1 MLQILN
7 TPDKTINCC
16 YKHDYSGHMS
26 DKSQAFF
33 LDGKAGR
40 TAHAGGRQLLFFSG
54 YNYLGLS
61 HQEEFVGLVAEG
73 MSKFGWLFPSSRI
86 SNTRLKIFEECEAL
100 LSAITGSEDTV
111 LLPSGFAAGQLATAN
126 RAADL
131 FNAPQSHP
139 AIARNSTPYTDF
151 AEWSAW
157 LVHEAEIRDQDKPL
171 AFASDSLSPL
181 TATMY
186 DFSFVSEIRQPV
198 NVIIDDSHGIGL
210 IGAVGAGVS
219 SKVPR
224 HPHVHYTFTYS
235 LSKAFGITGGAIS
248 CSRKDA
254 DRLRNSVE
262 YTSVSPLSPG
272 LIYAFI
278 RGQHIYAAQRAKLQG
293 NITRFAELTHDLPGL
308 KYNLNFPVFIL
319 PAELDEKFFD
329 KHNILISA
337 FAYPDPSGPSL
348 KRVVLNALHT
358 NEDLETLAQVLREAY
373 REKQLI

>member
-1 MLQILN
+1 
-7 TPDKTINCC
+7 
-16 YKHDYSGHMS
+16 MS
-26 DKSQAFF
+26 DKSEAFF

-40 TAHAGGRQLLFFSG
+40 TAHAAGRQILFFSG

-61 HQEEFVGLVAEG
+61 HQEEFVDLVAEG
-73 MSKFGWLFPSSRI
+73 MAKFGWLFPSSRI

-171 AFASDSLSPL
+171 AIASDSLSPL

-210 IGAVGAGVS
+210 IGAVGRGVS

-293 NITRFAELTHDLPGL
+293 NITRLAELTHDLPGL